1 MTKSN
6 EKEKTNKNE
15 KKNKNEPSDE
25 PTVLKSDGAHLEEDE
40 GNALAKGAKPQEV
53 ETEKQKK
60 IRMGVQMP
68 DESTRNLKKDVKKVV
83 VVAKKTDKEMS
94 EMMGKYFEEDNSYTI
109 YDEDVDVYGKETE
122 DAPEKLLGK
131 LRKNVLD
138 KELIKLGWE
147 SFYIAAAP
155 SRNRGAA
162 AGPIDLK
169 SKYWLSKKPTEVT
182 KWSARYIINGKVSK
196 MKVNNNVFSSVL
208 GYFEKTPFMKL
219 PCRLTSYTQRYFKYY
234 NKGIPFLSEL
244 DRMFKTLIPDR
255 HKLQYEAAHSKPMYQ
270 IADTAFSSLTV
281 NRNFRTALHKDA
293 GDFPQGYGNLSVIE
307 RGKYHGG
314 HTLMPRFGI
323 GFNVRTGDFLAM
335 DVHEWHCNTAMYETK
350 EDAEFNKTLPRIHFD
365 DPNTGTLGGEKPFT
379 RISFVCYLREKIKNC
394 NESETR
400 KYYKNIDYNANK
412 GTSVR
417 QFTRKKKSEKQQE

>member
-1 MTKSN
+1 MTKS
-6 EKEKTNKNE
+6 KEKDTQ
-15 KKNKNEPSDE
+15 KKSKHEPSDE
-25 PTVLKSDGAHLEEDE
+25 PAVLQSDGAHLEEDE
-40 GNALAKGAKPQEV
+40 GNALAKDAEPQDI
-53 ETEKQKK
+53 ETDKQKK
-60 IRMGVQMP
+60 IRMGIQIP
-68 DESTRNLKKDVKKVV
+68 TESTRSLKKDVKKVV
-83 VVAKKTDKEMS
+83 VVAKKTDKEMA
-94 EMMGKYFEEDNSYTI
+94 EMEGKYFDEDKSFTI
-109 YDEDVDVYGKETE
+109 FDEDVDVYAKET
-122 DAPEKLLGK
+122 DDGPEKLIGK

-138 KELIKLGWE
+138 KDLIQLGWE
-147 SFYIAAAP
+147 SYYITAAP

-162 AGPIDLK
+162 AGPIQLK
-169 SKYWLSKKPTEVT
+169 SKYWQKRKPTDVT
-182 KWSARYIINGKVSK
+182 KWSARYIIDGKVSK

-234 NKGIPFLSEL
+234 NKGIPFISEL

-255 HKLQYEAAHSKPMYQ
+255 HKIQYQTAKAKPLYQ
-270 IADTAFSSLTV
+270 IADTAFSSITV

-314 HTLMPRFGI
+314 NTLFPRFGI

-335 DVHEWHCNTAMYETK
+335 DVHEWHCNTAMYETA
-350 EDAEFNKTLPRIHFD
+350 EDEKFNKTLPRIHFD
-365 DPNTGTLGGEKPFT
+365 DPSTGTLGGEKPFT
-379 RISFVCYLREKIKNC
+379 RISFVCYLREKLKNC

-400 KYYKNIDYNANK
+400 KYYKTIDYNANK

>member
-1 MTKSN
+1 MTKS
-6 EKEKTNKNE
+6 NE
-15 KKNKNEPSDE
+15 KKNKNEPSDK
-25 PTVLKSDGAHLEEDE
+25 PVVLKSDGAHEEEDE
-40 GNALAKGAKPQEV
+40 GNSLAKGAQPQEM

-60 IRMGVQMP
+60 IRMGVQLP
-68 DESTRNLKKDVKKVV
+68 QESTRNLKKDVKKVV
-83 VVAKKTDKEMS
+83 VVANKTDKEMS
-94 EMMGKYFEEDNSYTI
+94 EMMGKYFDEDKSYTFF
-109 YDEDVDVYGKETE
+109 DEDVDVYGKETE
-122 DAPEKLLGK
+122 DAPEKLLAK

-147 SFYIAAAP
+147 SFYITAAP

-169 SKYWLSKKPTEVT
+169 SKYWKSKKPTEVT

-255 HKLQYEAAHSKPMYQ
+255 HKLQYEAAHAKPMYQ

-314 HTLMPRFGI
+314 YTLMPRFGI

-350 EDAEFNKTLPRIHFD
+350 EDEEFNKTLPRIHFD

-379 RISFVCYLREKIKNC
+379 RISFVCYLREKIQNC

-400 KYYKNIDYNANK
+400 KYYKTIDYNANK